1 VIVEPLVAFT
11 VELSN
16 SLNPGIG
23 NQREFGNFPKV
34 GGVVIG

>member
-1 VIVEPLVAFT
+1 MIVETLVAFT
-11 VELSN
+11 AEVPH

-23 NQREFGNFPKV
+23 NQRELGNFPKV